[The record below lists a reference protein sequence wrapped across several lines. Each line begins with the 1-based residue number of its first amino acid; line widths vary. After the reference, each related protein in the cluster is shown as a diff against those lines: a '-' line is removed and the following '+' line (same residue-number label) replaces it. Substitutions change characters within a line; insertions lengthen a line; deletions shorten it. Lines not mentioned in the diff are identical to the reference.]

1 MILGFIILIFSQP
14 LIYDILSDKISG
26 DHHVSNTSE
35 VSEKSTNKLLN
46 LLVFTKFM
54 KMIFMYSRLFV

>member
-1 MILGFIILIFSQP
+1 MTLGLIILMFPQP

-35 VSEKSTNKLLN
+35 VSKKKYKE
-46 LLVFTKFM
+46 
-54 KMIFMYSRLFV
+54 IA